1 MTLVNPKL
9 GVNYVANVN
18 TPEMQI
24 ANENTTINTINLLKK
39 GIVDNTGFV
48 NLSGG
53 STDVRVNLATE
64 QALTLAS
71 TGDNLIAYLNKIML
85 AGQLPTDMQGTLK
98 TYYSSIAAPANS
110 GDTNAQKRARGLVYL
125 IAASPQFA
133 VQK

>member
-1 MTLVNPKL
+1 LNRL
-9 GVNYVANVN
+9 YVENVVS
-18 TPEMQI
+18 PELQI

-53 STDVRVNLATE
+53 STDVRLNMLNE
-64 QALTLAS
+64 QTLTLSS
-71 TGDNLIAYLNKIML
+71 TGDNLVAYLNKIMM
-85 AGQLPTDMQGTLK
+85 AGQMPTNMQGTLK
-98 TYYSSIAAPANS
+98 TYYSSIAAPGSAT
-110 GDTNAQKRARGLVYL
+110 DTNAQKRARGLIYL